1 MKLFLAL
8 ILRVVEL
15 ADGRRPL
22 FRLKLLPLMGALDII
37 YVMILTSFPS
47 ILAAAQTHSTTVS
60 LLVYIVTTITT
71 KTPEFIGQKGHSEEG

>member
-1 MKLFLAL
+1 
-8 ILRVVEL
+8 
-15 ADGRRPL
+15 
-22 FRLKLLPLMGALDII
+22 MGALDII

-60 LLVYIVTTITT
+60 LLVFIVTTITT